1 MTKEAGTLRWMAPEM
16 IRRLDYDQSVD
27 VYSFGILMFELLTGD
42 LPYKHYTPLQAG
54 FAVCERKVRPT
65 LPEWTPVALE
75 NLIRLC
81 WHQDAPRR
89 PPFAK
94 VVKTLESLVD
104 CKPEKRA
111 GFFSKLF
118 G

>member
-54 FAVCERKVRPT
+54 FAVCERKVRYGVFTFETFRSPY
-65 LPEWTPVALE
+65 
-75 NLIRLC
+75 LC
-81 WHQDAPRR
+81 
-89 PPFAK
+89 
-94 VVKTLESLVD
+94 V
-104 CKPEKRA
+104 C
-111 GFFSKLF
+111 FS
-118 G
+118 